1 MFFGWWRRW
10 RERRKQKAA
19 DHERQRCAIDGALAF
34 FAASRGIVPMAAH
47 VLAEGEH
54 EMIVRVMFLAG
65 HIPPDRAWY
74 AMPVRGGAPR
84 ELTYEDVRVLETGRW
99 R

>member
-1 MFFGWWRRW
+1 MLFGPWRRW
-10 RERRKQKAA
+10 RERREQEAA
-19 DHERQRCAIDGALAF
+19 DRVRQRWAIDRALAL

-47 VLAEGEH
+47 VLAEREH
-54 EMIVRVMFLAG
+54 DTIVRVMFYAG

-74 AMPVRGGAPR
+74 AVPVDGGAPR
-84 ELTYEDVRVLETGRW
+84 ELSFEDVRSLETRPW